1 MPFINIKTSV
11 HLSDGDV
18 TSLKSE
24 LGQLISVFPGKS
36 ESWLM
41 CEIESGRKLFFQG
54 SDAPC
59 AFAEVK
65 LFGAVSDSASEN
77 FTKKLCSVLEKYNI
91 EPGRVY
97 VRYEGGTSW
106 GWNGSNF

>member
-1 MPFINIKTSV
+1 MPFINLKTSV
-11 HLSDGDV
+11 PLSENEV
-18 TSLKSE
+18 TDLKSA

-41 CEIESGRKLFFQG
+41 CQIEPGVNMFFKG
-54 SDAPC
+54 SDSPC

-65 LFGAVSDSASEN
+65 LFGAVSDSAAEA
-77 FTKKLCSVLEKYNI
+77 FTGKLCSVLEKYNVS
-91 EPGRVY
+91 PDRVY